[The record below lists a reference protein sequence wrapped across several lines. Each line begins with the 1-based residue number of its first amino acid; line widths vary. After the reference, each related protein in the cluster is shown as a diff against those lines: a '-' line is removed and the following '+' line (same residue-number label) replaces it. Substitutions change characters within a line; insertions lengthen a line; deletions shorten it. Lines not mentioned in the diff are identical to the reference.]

1 MRSSRNFR
9 AEPRRGGTGRDDK
22 EDEEDELKF
31 RCKNENENEN
41 QSCSK
46 LYTEHIALQL

>member
-31 RCKNENENEN
+31 RCKNEIEN
-41 QSCSK
+41 QTYSK